1 MFEEYGEKIT
11 QTKEI
16 FSELVED
23 TFGDSINIEVFDEI
37 TKNIYSLETIY
48 NQAELQIQEI
58 KLKTVELRSII

>member
-16 FSELVED
+16 FSEVVED

>member
-16 FSELVED
+16 FSGVVED

-58 KLKTVELRSII
+58 KRKTVELRSII

>member
-1 MFEEYGEKIT
+1 MFEEYGEKII

-16 FSELVED
+16 FSEVVED

>member
-1 MFEEYGEKIT
+1 MFEEYGEKIA

-16 FSELVED
+16 FSEVVED

-58 KLKTVELRSII
+58 KRKTVELRSII